1 MDATDTDREQPVPEC
16 LTCAPRA
23 ATIRP
28 MTRDVLQAILRHATG
43 LTEKGSAFRVANETR
58 VTLYLGSDSGS
69 VAVQE
74 VSAIALHDAF
84 VEISA
89 TEPGKIFTGY
99 DAVQAISVKPPKDAT
114 SSKAGFA

>member
-114 SSKAGFA
+114 ASKAGFA